1 MGGNRWKWCTG
12 AKFFYLW
19 RLNFGMG
26 GQKLEGDRGVRRGG
40 ACLHAARDRDEFSFY
55 GAHDR
60 EFSFC
65 CGARGC
71 LPS

>member
-1 MGGNRWKWCTG
+1 
-12 AKFFYLW
+12 
-19 RLNFGMG
+19 MG